1 MTLLQDIVTYLTN
14 LGVVEGEGI
23 DAFIDFKPETPD
35 NTVSLHEYQG
45 DPVSP
50 YTNVV
55 HRSVQVV
62 VRNRSAVKAREKA
75 IAIFEALMPEDE
87 SMRVDFTDTRWGQV
101 YARQAPYKFSQDES
115 DRVHYGFNL
124 GITTELKKEAN

>member
-1 MTLLQDIVTYLTN
+1 MTLLEDITTYLTQ
-14 LGVVEGEGI
+14 LGLVDGDGI
-23 DAFIDFKPETPD
+23 DVYRDFKPEAPD
-35 NTVSLHEYQG
+35 HIVSLHEYQG

-62 VRNRSAVKAREKA
+62 VRDKNAVAAQRLAVKLFKA
-75 IAIFEALMPEDE
+75 LVPTND
-87 SMRVDFTDTRWGQV
+87 SLRVDFTPDRWGQV
-101 YARQAPYKFSQDES
+101 HVRQAPHKFLQDES

-124 GITTELKKEAN
+124 GITTTIDE